1 VLIVHRAQI
10 AKLYASYHHR
20 VPHRQRAPIQFARN
34 TTKTNN
40 LPLPTPMDTLCISV
54 SQASKLLGISKR
66 SLYSYIEVGLFPALR
81 IGRRILIRRAD
92 IEHMLKPRS

>member
-1 VLIVHRAQI
+1 
-10 AKLYASYHHR
+10 
-20 VPHRQRAPIQFARN
+20 
-34 TTKTNN
+34 
-40 LPLPTPMDTLCISV
+40 MDTLCISV

-66 SLYSYIEVGLFPALR
+66 SLYSYIEAGLFPALR